1 MWPYRVRL
9 AAWRVLSLLALALMT
24 MAVFWHRQVLAPP
37 VKLVV
42 PPYAVPAVEQ
52 QLLATSDLTSLGRG
66 VWLPTQDG
74 PPDTGL
80 FVGTGRL
87 RADFRRLTVVGAWQ
101 RTWESAD
108 YKDEVQVR
116 ALEMRQA
123 SYARTQE
130 KESCSPASDFQVP
143 TADLAG
149 FMRQRTDY
157 ASACAVLV
165 RGRTALVFL
174 VQTSRAQ
181 APKYAQEM
189 LSSLVRTQQPR
200 VKALPD
206 LPAGTLRDTDTRIAL
221 DAEAMSAAI
230 GLPLLLGLLA
240 LLRDPAS
247 WRRLRSFFTRPRGD
261 GVFRVDR
268 LVNLRLA
275 SSTASVLVRF
285 CVYAWAVRLT
295 ETLYLGVW
303 ATVAVAVSAVAGVL
317 AVEWLLR
324 RRHADRWRPAV
335 FRGRGRI
342 LAVVGSLFTAVIAGG
357 GVLLV
362 VLGSD
367 LQAMGVS
374 PSSSD
379 YVASGLG
386 TLIRVLG
393 VIVVLFALVP
403 FILVRRLGM
412 RHLRQQVE
420 RDRRPPTLMLRSFAD
435 DRRTLRAR
443 RLDRA
448 SVIERLCMR
457 RFERFEEVAAAALAV
472 HGPVEALSQVGEKL
486 PPPLGAARR
495 SFSMDDW
502 KDGVRGLIVQ
512 SQLICVTV
520 GRSESLLWE
529 IRQIR
534 AAGALGRTVFLL
546 PPTRR
551 REQRLRLAVLGHALG
566 IEWRV
571 LDRARAG
578 TEVLAVTLP
587 FGSPVIIVSRAP
599 NDVSY
604 EAAVEIAAVAVT
616 GTVREMSADARKAV
630 DAYVAQAQG
639 VGDEPGR
646 QSGLATQPAPP
657 VQIHAHGEAPV
668 FRPWWRRWWRVWPWA
683 VASVIP
689 AVFALAFGT
698 STDLHS
704 DSVRYNAPVT
714 GIAQD
719 EVSDTDYAVV
729 GGHVLSRL
737 AFGQNTGDN
746 VARVDDY
753 VDRVVVRGDAAYY
766 LSVEAGHVGR
776 VDLKTGH
783 TLWTRFVGG
792 GARAFV
798 LVDDRVVVTSPAAGK
813 VDALAAQ
820 NGRTVGRRSLAGAP
834 YGIAEANGRIFV
846 SLVQRNQVVEL
857 APADLRPVARL
868 SVPRG
873 PLQLATRGKQVWV
886 RSALDHVLQVAG
898 ARADGGGAGER
909 LLLSDQN
916 ALISG
921 NGGWLAVQGMERVTV
936 VQPDGTVR
944 RIPMPDASFLA
955 LLVQRDGAVVL
966 AYESGRI
973 TRLR

>member
-1 MWPYRVRL
+1 M
-9 AAWRVLSLLALALMT
+9 A
-24 MAVFWHRQVLAPP
+24 MAVLWHRQVLAPP

-42 PPYAVPAVEQ
+42 PPYSVPAVEQ
-52 QLLATSDLTSLGRG
+52 RLLATQDLSSVGRG
-66 VWLPTQDG
+66 LWLPTQDG

-101 RTWESAD
+101 RTWESTD
-108 YKDEVQVR
+108 YKDEARVR

-123 SYARTQE
+123 SYARTQA
-130 KESCSPASDFQVP
+130 KQSCSPTRDFHVP
-143 TADLAG
+143 AADRAG
-149 FMRQRTDY
+149 FIRQRGEY

-165 RGRTALVFL
+165 RGRTAVVFL

-181 APKYAQEM
+181 APKSAQEM
-189 LSSLVRTQQPR
+189 LSSLVRKQQPR
-200 VKALPD
+200 VTALPD
-206 LPAGTLRDTDTRIAL
+206 LPAGSLRDTDTRVAL
-221 DAEAMSAAI
+221 DAEAMSATIA
-230 GLPLLLGLLA
+230 LPLLLGLLA

-247 WRRLRSFFTRPRGD
+247 WRRLRSFFSRPRGD

-275 SSTASVLVRF
+275 GGTAAVLVRF

-324 RRHADRWRPAV
+324 RRHSDRWRPAV
-335 FRGRGRI
+335 FQGRGRI
-342 LAVVGSLFTAVIAGG
+342 LAGVGALLTAAIASG

-367 LQAMGVS
+367 MQAMGVS
-374 PSSSD
+374 PGSSD
-379 YVASGLG
+379 YVATGLG

-393 VIVVLFALVP
+393 VIVVLIALVP

-412 RHLRQQVE
+412 RYLRQQVE
-420 RDRRPPTLMLRSFAD
+420 RDHRPPTLMLRSFAD

-472 HGPVEALSQVGEKL
+472 HGPVQALSQVGEKL

-502 KDGVRGLIVQ
+502 KDGVRGLIAQ

-534 AAGALGRTVFLL
+534 AAGALGRTLFLL

-551 REQRLRLAVLGHALG
+551 SEQRLRLAVLGHALG
-566 IEWRV
+566 IEWHV

-578 TEVLAVTLP
+578 TEILAVTLP
-587 FGSPVIIVSRAP
+587 FGSPVVIVGRAP

-604 EAAVEIAAVAVT
+604 EAAIEIAASAVT
-616 GTVREMSADARKAV
+616 DTGRELPADVREAV
-630 DAYVAQAQG
+630 DAYLAQARG
-639 VGDEPGR
+639 GGAEPGR
-646 QSGLATQPAPP
+646 QPALATRPKPP

-668 FRPWWRRWWRVWPWA
+668 FRPWWRRFWRVWPWV
-683 VASVIP
+683 VASAVP

-704 DSVRYNAPVT
+704 DSVRYIAPVT
-714 GIAQD
+714 GITQD
-719 EVSDTDYAVV
+719 EVSDADFAVV
-729 GGHVLSRL
+729 GGHLLSRL
-737 AFGQNTGDN
+737 AFDQHTGYN

-753 VDRVVVRGDAAYY
+753 MDQVIVHGDAAYY
-766 LSVEAGHVGR
+766 LSIEAGHVGR

-783 TLWTRFVGG
+783 TSWTRPVGG

-798 LVDDRVVVTSPAAGK
+798 LVKDRVVVTSPAVGK
-813 VDALAAQ
+813 VYALAAE
-820 NGRTVGRRSLAGAP
+820 NGRTVGGKSLAGAP
-834 YGIAEANGRIFV
+834 YGIAEADGRIFV
-846 SLVQRNQVVEL
+846 SLVQRDQVVEL

-886 RSALDHVLQVAG
+886 RSALAHVLQAAG
-898 ARADGGGAGER
+898 ARTDGRATGGR
-909 LLLSDQN
+909 LLLSNQN
-916 ALISG
+916 ALVSG
-921 NGGWLAVQGMERVTV
+921 NGAWLAVQGMERVTV
-936 VQPDGTVR
+936 VRPDGTLR

-955 LLVQRDGAVVL
+955 LLVQRDGAVVV

-973 TRLR
+973 TRLH